1 MMMTGKS
8 RFAQGLAMALVLLAL
23 FCGLA
28 RGQGEAGERKK
39 VLVVMSYHPGYEG
52 EEEIA
57 RGLEAY
63 LPEVEFRYFYLNTK
77 YDYAGGA
84 RLAAEAFRIYQE
96 YRPDAVVAVDD
107 PAQEFLVVPYLR
119 ERVAT
124 PVVFCGVNFEAGK
137 YRYPAAN
144 VTGVV
149 EKKHYRESLGFA
161 KLVAP
166 GLRRVAVL
174 YLDDPTNR
182 QNLAQIEAEGAGYP
196 LEIAGKYPVASLIEL
211 QGLLARLEKEV
222 DGLLLLNLSG
232 LVDARGKA
240 LDGSDVLTRVV
251 ESCRVPTI
259 GSSSWEIKAGTLC
272 GVIKSNTEQGS
283 IAASLLQKIWA
294 GTPVTELPLLQN
306 RNGRRLVNLTTL
318 KKLDLNLSPEV
329 VLGTELLTT
338 GQD

>member
-1 MMMTGKS
+1 MKNKL
-8 RFAQGLAMALVLLAL
+8 RFVRGLVAALVVLAL

-28 RGQGEAGERKK
+28 RGQGATGERKR
-39 VLVVMSYHPGYEG
+39 VLVVMSYHQGYEG
-52 EEEIA
+52 EDEIA
-57 RGLEAY
+57 RGLEAA

-77 YDYAGGA
+77 YDYAGGG

-119 ERVAT
+119 ERVVT

-161 KLVAP
+161 RIVVP
-166 GLRRVAVL
+166 GLRRVAVI
-174 YLDDPTNR
+174 YQDNPTNR
-182 QNLAQIEAEGAGYP
+182 QNLAQIEAEEAGYP
-196 LEIAGKYPVASLIEL
+196 LEIAGKYPESGLADLK
-211 QGLLARLEKEV
+211 GLLARLEKEV

-232 LVDARGKA
+232 IVDANGTA

-251 ESCRVPTI
+251 EMCRLPTI

-283 IAASLLQKIWA
+283 IAASLLQRIWS
-294 GTPVTELPLLQN
+294 GTPVSELPLTQN

-318 KKLDLNLSPEV
+318 KKLNLTLSPEV

-338 GQD
+338 GKD

>member
-1 MMMTGKS
+1 MRMTGKS
-8 RFAQGLAMALVLLAL
+8 RFAPGLALVLALLAL
-23 FCGLA
+23 LCGLA
-28 RGQGEAGERKK
+28 PGQGEAVERKK
-39 VLVVMSYHPGYEG
+39 VLVVMSYHQGYEG

-77 YDYAGGA
+77 YDYAGGT

-107 PAQEFLVVPYLR
+107 PSQEFLVVPYLR

-137 YRYPAAN
+137 YHYPAAN

-166 GLRRVAVL
+166 GMRRVAVV
-174 YLDDPTNR
+174 YQDNPTNR
-182 QNLAQIEAEGAGYP
+182 QNLAQIEAEESSYP
-196 LEIAGKYPVASLIEL
+196 LEIAGKYPVTGLTEL
-211 QGLLARLEKEV
+211 QGLLTRLEKEV

-232 LVDARGKA
+232 IVDATGTA
-240 LDGSDVLTRVV
+240 LDGSEVLTKVV
-251 ESCRVPTI
+251 GANRLPTI
-259 GSSSWEIKAGTLC
+259 GSSSWEIKAGILC

-294 GTPVTELPLLQN
+294 GTPVAELPLLQN

-318 KKLDLNLSPEV
+318 KKLALTLSPEV

-338 GQD
+338 GKD